1 MAYRVEIRKQASKEL
16 SRIGLEDRRR
26 IARAIEGLA
35 ESPRPVGCRKLRDRE
50 GWRIRVGDYRV
61 LYQIEQGRLVVV
73 VVRIGHRK
81 DVYREG

>member
-1 MAYRVEIRKQASKEL
+1 LAYRVEIRKQASKEL

-26 IARAIEGLA
+26 IGRAIEGLA
-35 ESPRPVGCRKLRDRE
+35 EDPRPAGCRKLRDRE

-61 LYQIEQGRLVVV
+61 LYQIEEGRLVVV
-73 VVRIGHRK
+73 VVRVGHRK